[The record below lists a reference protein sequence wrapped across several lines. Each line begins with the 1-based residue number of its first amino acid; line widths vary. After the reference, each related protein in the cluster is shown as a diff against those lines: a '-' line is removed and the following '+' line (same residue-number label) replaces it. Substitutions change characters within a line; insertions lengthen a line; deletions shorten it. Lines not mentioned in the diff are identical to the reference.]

1 MNSID
6 LKEPRRICQQLALR
20 NEKWDNIDRN
30 NGGNHMICNECYV
43 AENRAT
49 PLLHPKE
56 CLENHTQY
64 ICGSCGRCICIE
76 QTEKGLQRWQFPFKS
91 LEIAKLYLRTA
102 DFTMKQCCGIYEIQ
116 NSNGRFSYKIFTDK
130 NTMLAYLKKNKDK
143 SCISGNPL
151 FSTSDYRE
159 FPNTEIRKLTAEEVR
174 KYLSQQ

>member
-1 MNSID
+1 
-6 LKEPRRICQQLALR
+6 
-20 NEKWDNIDRN
+20 
-30 NGGNHMICNECYV
+30 
-43 AENRAT
+43 
-49 PLLHPKE
+49 
-56 CLENHTQY
+56 
-64 ICGSCGRCICIE
+64 
-76 QTEKGLQRWQFPFKS
+76 
-91 LEIAKLYLRTA
+91 
-102 DFTMKQCCGIYEIQ
+102 MKQCCGIYEIQ